1 MGWGQ
6 QAWSVLF
13 GFTWSSIHRLVIR
26 MAVLLGIDT
35 IGPAGYYWVTIDTI
49 GPAEEEGISR
59 ALEMLPGGSD
69 IIICIGCC
77 SRNFQEE

>member
-13 GFTWSSIHRLVIR
+13 GFTWSSIHHLVVR
-26 MAVLLGIDT
+26 MEVLLGLDA
-35 IGPAGYYWVTIDTI
+35 IGASWMQKK
-49 GPAEEEGISR
+49 EGTSG

-69 IIICIGCC
+69 IITCIQGC
-77 SRNFQEE
+77 SRSFQGE